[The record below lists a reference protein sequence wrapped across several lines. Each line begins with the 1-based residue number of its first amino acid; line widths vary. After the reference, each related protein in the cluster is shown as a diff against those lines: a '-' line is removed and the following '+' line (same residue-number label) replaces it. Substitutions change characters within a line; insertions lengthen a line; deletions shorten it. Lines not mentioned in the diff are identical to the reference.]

1 MAALCTCPTSKA
13 RRGDVVR
20 GSGRGAGGTLRALG
34 ALLLTLACAGAWAE
48 VPGLRGAD
56 HVGVTVPNLAEAEA
70 FFGRVLGC
78 KTLAR
83 NGPLSAP
90 DDWLT
95 RHVGVDARANIR
107 AMAMLRCG
115 NGANLE
121 LFEWSAPDQDRRQ
134 PRNSD
139 HAGHHLSFYVD
150 DIEAAAAWLRQNGV
164 DTYAGPFSTAAGDY
178 ARQWVLY
185 FRTPWG
191 AHLELVS
198 YPDGMGYEKNGP
210 ERLWDPRPATP

>member
-1 MAALCTCPTSKA
+1 MA
-13 RRGDVVR
+13 RR
-20 GSGRGAGGTLRALG
+20 ALVAAFM
-34 ALLLTLACAGAWAE
+34 ALVCASAKAE
-48 VPGLRGAD
+48 LPGLRSAD
-56 HVGVTVPNLAEAEA
+56 HVGMTVPDLAQAEA

-78 KTLAR
+78 KTVAR
-83 NGPLSAP
+83 NGPLRAD
-90 DDWLT
+90 DDWLA
-95 RHVGVDARANIR
+95 RHVGVDARAEIR

-139 HAGHHLSFYVD
+139 HAGHHVSFYVD
-150 DIEAAAAWLRQNGV
+150 DIQAAADWLRNNGV
-164 DTYAGPFSTAAGDY
+164 DTYDGPFTTKDGDY
-178 ARQWVLY
+178 AGQWVLY

-198 YPDGMGYEKNGP
+198 YPNGMGYQRRGAKPKSE
-210 ERLWDPRPATP
+210 